1 MTQTGLFITLEGI
14 DGAGKSTAMEYINQ
28 RISQAPR
35 KTRLTR
41 EPGGTV
47 VGEQIREILLNP
59 HNQALSMDAE
69 LLLMFAARAQ
79 HLNEVIRPALEC
91 GDVVICNRFT
101 DSSYAYQGGGRGI
114 EETRIR
120 LLQDWTQ
127 QELQPDLTLLFN
139 IDVETGLCRA
149 GKRSQAD
156 LDDRFKVYADRFEQE
171 TMDFFER
178 VRNCYLQRARRYPE
192 RYRLVESG
200 QPLDNVKQQIDHIL
214 QREGLC

>member
-1 MTQTGLFITLEGI
+1 MMQTGLFITLEGI
-14 DGAGKSTAMEYINQ
+14 EGAGKSTAMEYVNQ
-28 RISQAPR
+28 RIFQASR

-59 HNQALSMDAE
+59 YNHALSMDAE

-79 HLNEVIRPALEC
+79 NLNEVIRPALAC
-91 GDVVICNRFT
+91 GDVVICDRFT
-101 DSSYAYQGGGRGI
+101 DASYAYQGGGRGI

-127 QELQPDLTLLFN
+127 QELQPDLTLLFD
-139 IDVETGLCRA
+139 IDVEVGLRRA
-149 GKRSQAD
+149 GKRSQ
-156 LDDRFKVYADRFEQE
+156 VDRFEQE
-171 TMDFFER
+171 TLDFFER
-178 VRNCYLQRARRYPE
+178 VRDCYLQRAQRYPE
-192 RYRLVESG
+192 RYRLIESG
-200 QPLDNVKQQIDHIL
+200 LSLDNVKQQIDHIL